1 MSLVGLLRCPD
12 RSKQLKWISK
22 WEDFFIV
29 VEMFILKN
37 NELDLL
43 EYEPELF

>member
-1 MSLVGLLRCPD
+1 M
-12 RSKQLKWISK
+12 ISK

-43 EYEPELF
+43 EYKPELF